1 MAKRVLAVGV
11 GGGVFEENGA
21 FTQIPLFDVEQTI
34 LSVEGLAYAGCQGTV
49 TVA

>member
-11 GGGVFEENGA
+11 GGGIFEAGGA
-21 FTQIPLFDVEQTI
+21 FTQIPLFDAEQTI
-34 LSVEGLAYAGCQGTV
+34 VSVEGLAHAGCQGTV